1 MQLQIKMKYSIPFVK
16 HAALCKSLLFY
27 FVSSSMWQD
36 FITLPFLHLYHF
48 LNCFSFITT
57 KSQNKIATSI
67 FEIGWWIHEW
77 KRREHI
83 YTSGGKTHQIP
94 IVIIIGGTTRDWRY
108 ERGRWLRSHCDKHG
122 GGGEQRTDGGRVDT
136 EELRSE
142 GCAEVCCKILIQ
154 T

>member
-77 KRREHI
+77 KRKRTHLHLRRKNPSDSYCYHHWRHHQRLKIWERKVVEEPLWQ
-83 YTSGGKTHQIP
+83 TWRRRRTEDRWWQSGH
-94 IVIIIGGTTRDWRY
+94 WRIKKWRMC
-108 ERGRWLRSHCDKHG
+108 RGML
-122 GGGEQRTDGGRVDT
+122 
-136 EELRSE
+136 
-142 GCAEVCCKILIQ
+142 
-154 T
+154 